1 MPRTARIWIAAAVV
15 AVLVGIATGVAIA
28 SGNDDTPLRGDVL
41 RRATAA
47 ALTFTDG
54 GTVTETDVGD
64 DTAAYEVEVRRR
76 DGQTLEVH
84 LDRQFRVMRSEADDV
99 SEGEDED

>member
-1 MPRTARIWIAAAVV
+1 MWIAVAAV
-15 AVLVGIATGVAIA
+15 AVFVGVWTGVAIG
-28 SGNDDTPLRGDVL
+28 SGNDDTPLRGEVL

-47 ALTFTDG
+47 ALAFTDG

-76 DGQTLEVH
+76 DGRTMEVH
-84 LDRQFRVMRSEADDV
+84 LDRRFRVMRSEADDV
-99 SEGEDED
+99 SEREDQD